1 MIIQEFTTK
10 DMSDLL
16 EEKLKDIQDNGKS
29 KTEVT
34 LQNPTTESKFPCRL
48 INTPLDSVLKSENA
62 IPILK
67 DFQITIEHWAGKQR
81 NCMEMASNTDKELRK
96 LNMLRTNTQPIIY
109 DEITKKNRL
118 ITKYEVRWNALTNS
132 FEFIR

>member
-1 MIIQEFTTK
+1 MDEFTTR

-16 EEKLKDIQDNGKS
+16 EEKLKTIKDNGKNN
-29 KTEVT
+29 TEVT
-34 LQNPTTESKFPCRL
+34 LQNPTTGSKFPCRL
-48 INTPLDSVLKSENA
+48 IHTPLDSVRKSNNA

-67 DFQITIEHWAGKQR
+67 DFQITIEHWASKQR
-81 NCMEMASNTDKELRK
+81 NCMEMASNTDKVLQEM
-96 LNMLRTNTQPIIY
+96 NMLRTNTQPIIY

>member
-1 MIIQEFTTK
+1 MKEFTTR

-16 EEKLKDIQDNGKS
+16 EADLKEIKDNGKS
-29 KTEVT
+29 NTEVT

-48 INTPLDSVLKSENA
+48 IHTPLDNIRKSENA

-67 DFQITIEHWAGKQR
+67 DFQITIEHWASKQR
-81 NCMEMASNTDKELRK
+81 NCMEMSSNTDEVLRK
-96 LNMLRTNTQPIIY
+96 RNMLRTNTQPIIY
-109 DEITKKNRL
+109 DEITKKHRL

-132 FEFIR
+132 FNFIR

>member
-1 MIIQEFTTK
+1 MKEFTTR

-16 EEKLKDIQDNGKS
+16 EADLKSIKDNGKS
-29 KTEVT
+29 NTEVT

-48 INTPLDSVLKSENA
+48 IHTPLDSIRKSENA

-67 DFQITIEHWAGKQR
+67 DFQITIEHWASKQR
-81 NCMEMASNTDKELRK
+81 NCMEMASNTDEILRK
-96 LNMLRTNTQPIIY
+96 RNMLRTNTQPIIY
-109 DEITKKNRL
+109 DEITKKHKL
-118 ITKYEVRWNALTNS
+118 ITKYEVRYNAITNS

>member
-1 MIIQEFTTK
+1 MIQEFTTR

-16 EEKLKDIQDNGKS
+16 EEKLKPIKDNGKNN
-29 KTEVT
+29 TEVT

-48 INTPLDSVLKSENA
+48 INTPLDSIRKSNNT

-67 DFQITIEHWAGKQR
+67 DFQITIEHWASKQR
-81 NCMEMASNTDKELRK
+81 NCMEMASNTDKVLQK
-96 LNMLRTNTQPIIY
+96 MNMLRTNTQPIIY

-118 ITKYEVRWNALTNS
+118 ITKYGVRWNALTNS

>member
-1 MIIQEFTTK
+1 MIKEFTTR

-16 EEKLKDIQDNGKS
+16 EADLNSIKDNGKS
-29 KTEVT
+29 NTEVT

-48 INTPLDSVLKSENA
+48 IHTPLDSVRKSKNA

-67 DFQITIEHWAGKQR
+67 DFQITIEHWASKQR
-81 NCMEMASNTDKELRK
+81 NCMEMVSNTDEILRK
-96 LNMLRTNTQPIIY
+96 RNMLRTNTQPIIY
-109 DEITKKNRL
+109 DEITKKHKL
-118 ITKYEVRWNALTNS
+118 ITKYEVRYNALTNS

>member
-1 MIIQEFTTK
+1 MIQEFTTR

-16 EEKLKDIQDNGKS
+16 EADLNTIKDNGKS
-29 KTEVT
+29 ITEVT

-48 INTPLDSVLKSENA
+48 IHTPLDSIRKSENA

-67 DFQITIEHWAGKQR
+67 DFQITIEHWASKQR
-81 NCMEMASNTDKELRK
+81 NCMEMASNTDKVLQKR
-96 LNMLRTNTQPIIY
+96 NILRTNTQPIIY

-118 ITKYEVRWNALTNS
+118 ITIYEVRWNALTNS
-132 FEFIR
+132 FQFIR

>member
-1 MIIQEFTTK
+1 MKEFATR

-16 EEKLKDIQDNGKS
+16 EADLNSIKDNGKS
-29 KTEVT
+29 NTEVT

-48 INTPLDSVLKSENA
+48 IHTPLDTVRKSENA

-67 DFQITIEHWAGKQR
+67 DFQITIEHWASKQR
-81 NCMEMASNTDKELRK
+81 NCMEMASNTDEVLRK
-96 LNMLRTNTQPIIY
+96 RNMLRTNTQPIIY
-109 DEITKKNRL
+109 DEITKKHRL

-132 FEFIR
+132 FQFIK